1 MITDKYHIVNT
12 NQKSVKAL
20 VLIGQDKTKDLYYYE
35 IYRQISRLNR
45 ESIEWKI
52 GTTNPRKS

>member
-1 MITDKYHIVNT
+1 MITDKYHIVNI